1 MVTFPILQKNVCIPL
16 VNQCIYKLE
25 YKQSINE
32 MTCLFNFSDVWNNG
46 WNPLKTGDELS
57 CSNIVKLKVSHV
69 CYNSLRKLKI
79 SYLAFAGFQ
88 NTFIYL

>member
-1 MVTFPILQKNVCIPL
+1 MRIRKAKKNRQHYGKKTRSTKHTNKAKDRVTQTPI
-16 VNQCIYKLE
+16 
-25 YKQSINE
+25 
-32 MTCLFNFSDVWNNG
+32 
-46 WNPLKTGDELS
+46 KTGDELS
-57 CSNIVKLKVSHV
+57 CSNILKLKVSHV

>member
-1 MVTFPILQKNVCIPL
+1 MEKKQDLQNIQIKLKKSSNTNPTKN
-16 VNQCIYKLE
+16 
-25 YKQSINE
+25 
-32 MTCLFNFSDVWNNG
+32 
-46 WNPLKTGDELS
+46 GDELS
-57 CSNIVKLKVSHV
+57 CSNILKLKVSHV